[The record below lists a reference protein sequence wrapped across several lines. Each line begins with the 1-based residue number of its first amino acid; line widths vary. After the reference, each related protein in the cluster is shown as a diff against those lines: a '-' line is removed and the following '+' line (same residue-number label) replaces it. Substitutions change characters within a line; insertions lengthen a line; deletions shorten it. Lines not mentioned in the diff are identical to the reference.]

1 MLTLDAGHDLRTV
14 EALARYD
21 PGMDIEA
28 LFLPVLGWVL
38 GTAITLG
45 LLYVVIK
52 SAVLA
57 ALREHTVNS
66 TTAVIIRD
74 SVPLTTVSSQEQQPE
89 QQS

>member
-1 MLTLDAGHDLRTV
+1 VAGDQLCTV
-14 EALARYD
+14 EARARYD

-28 LFLPVLGWVL
+28 LFLPILGWLV

-52 SAVLA
+52 SAVVA

-66 TTAVIIRD
+66 TTAVLIRG
-74 SVPLTTVSSQEQQPE
+74 SVPLTVVQAQEDQPQHE
-89 QQS
+89 G